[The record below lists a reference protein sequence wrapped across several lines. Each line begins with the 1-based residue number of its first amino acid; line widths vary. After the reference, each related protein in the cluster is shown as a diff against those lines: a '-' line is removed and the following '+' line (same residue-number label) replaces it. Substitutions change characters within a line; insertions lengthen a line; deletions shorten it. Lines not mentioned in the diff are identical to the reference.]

1 MVMIAR
7 KLMTE
12 IPKHL
17 LQRAAQRRAVLEA
30 QKTQEPVVVT
40 NAVPVYLRAGSGH
53 VIKVV
58 HSHKCRPPS
67 ESETQDLWGPGT
79 LWECECGKR
88 MELSS
93 NHTWTDTIF
102 AGGS

>member
-1 MVMIAR
+1 MVTIAR

-17 LQRAAQRRAVLEA
+17 LQRAKQRRDTLE
-30 QKTQEPVVVT
+30 QKHQLVT
-40 NAVPVYLRAGSGH
+40 TIRNTFDVSLPAGSGH

-58 HSHKCRPPS
+58 HAHQCCPPS
-67 ESETQDLWGPGT
+67 ELETQDLWGPGT
-79 LWECECGKR
+79 LWECECGRR
-88 MELSS
+88 MELTS
-93 NHTWTDTIF
+93 NHTWTDTTL